1 MQITTFFNSCRNM
14 SEKNIT
20 HYKQRSLLEWFVQY
34 TPKPNKCITNNTR
47 IAIIIV
53 KYIHPWNASD
63 NSV

>member
-1 MQITTFFNSCRNM
+1 MNKKI
-14 SEKNIT
+14 NIT